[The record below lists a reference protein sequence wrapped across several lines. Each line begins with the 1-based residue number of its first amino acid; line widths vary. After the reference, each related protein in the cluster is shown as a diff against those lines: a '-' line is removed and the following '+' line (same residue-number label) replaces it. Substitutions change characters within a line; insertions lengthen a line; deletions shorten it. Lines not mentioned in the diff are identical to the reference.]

1 MRLKVEEDMPE
12 GNGSGLMRRPLAR
25 GEGSAGLPVA
35 ASALRP
41 FFRTAA
47 LPCPY
52 LDGRI
57 ERKLIA
63 ELGGSESQAF
73 YSELS
78 RAGFRR
84 SHHLAY
90 RPACS
95 GCAACLPV
103 RVAVTDFVP
112 TRSLRRTLNS
122 NRDLATK
129 LTPARASAE
138 QYRLFARYQRSRHAE
153 SDMASMTYGDY
164 RAMIEDSPVMTVL
177 LELRKPDASLVA
189 VCLIDL
195 LDDGLS
201 AVYSFFD
208 PEAAARSPGTR
219 LILALIEEARRRAL
233 PYVYLGY
240 WIGESRKMAYK
251 TRFRPLEALS
261 SAGWAPLAP

>member
-1 MRLKVEEDMPE
+1 MRVKVEEDMPE
-12 GNGSGLMRRPLAR
+12 GNGASIGRRSGT
-25 GEGSAGLPVA
+25 GLPLA

-52 LDGRI
+52 VEGRT
-57 ERKLIA
+57 ERKLIT
-63 ELGGSESQAF
+63 EIGGRESAGF

-90 RPACS
+90 RPACV
-95 GCAACLPV
+95 GCSACVPV
-103 RVAVTDFVP
+103 RVAVEAFSP
-112 TRSLRRTLNS
+112 TRSLHRAISR
-122 NRDLATK
+122 NRDLAAS
-129 LTPARASAE
+129 LTPARATIE

-164 RAMIEDSPVMTVL
+164 RAMVEDSPVSTGL
-177 LELRKPDASLVA
+177 LELRRADNRLICACLVD
-189 VCLIDL
+189 V

-208 PEAAARSPGTR
+208 PDEARRSPGTR
-219 LILALIEEARRRAL
+219 MILALIGEARRRAL

-240 WIGESRKMAYK
+240 WIAESRKMAYK
-251 TRFRPLEALS
+251 TRFRPLEALTS
-261 SAGWAPLAP
+261 SGWSPLSV

>member
-1 MRLKVEEDMPE
+1 MRVKVEQDMPD
-12 GNGSGLMRRPLAR
+12 GNGSTLLRSRQAGP
-25 GEGSAGLPVA
+25 GLPLV

-41 FFRTAA
+41 FYRTAS

-52 LDGRI
+52 LDGKT
-57 ERKLIA
+57 ERKLIT
-63 ELGGSESQAF
+63 EISGSNSYAF
-73 YSELS
+73 YNELS

-103 RVAVTDFVP
+103 RVDVRSFET
-112 TRSLRRTLNS
+112 TRSLRRTMNA
-122 NRDLATK
+122 NRDLA
-129 LTPARASAE
+129 LRLVPARATTE
-138 QYRLFARYQRSRHAE
+138 QYRVFTRYQRSRHAE

-164 RAMIEDSPVMTVL
+164 RAMVEDSPVMTL
-177 LELRKPDASLVA
+177 MLEHRRSDGTLVA
-189 VCLIDL
+189 ACLADL

-208 PEAAARSPGTR
+208 PAEGARSLGTAM
-219 LILALIEEARRRAL
+219 ILALIAETRKRAL

-240 WIGESRKMAYK
+240 WIGASRKMAYK
-251 TRFRPLEALS
+251 TRFHPLEALTS
-261 SAGWAPLAP
+261 QGWAPISE